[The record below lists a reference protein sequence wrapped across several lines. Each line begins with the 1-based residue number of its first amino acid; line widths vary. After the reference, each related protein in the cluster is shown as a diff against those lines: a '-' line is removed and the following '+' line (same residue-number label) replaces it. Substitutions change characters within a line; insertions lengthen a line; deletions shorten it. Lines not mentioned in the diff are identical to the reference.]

1 MGRSTGDGEA
11 PDAAV
16 RSIVCCRT
24 WKILQMKR
32 VDQVEAEA
40 PAEPAACSTHA
51 QRRHAR
57 GAPAALVVQPLEFWI
72 PHWLVVSLPQGG
84 GLSPSLSLSLSPPG
98 LILSPLLP
106 PRLSSSVVLSSPAF
120 CWVVLGLPRS
130 ETGAIEG
137 DDNGVPAGVAQG
149 EGGARGEPGHLR
161 PPHPQQRPLR
171 HPPPRSA
178 GNKRTLCS
186 GAPHSTKVYPSV
198 PKYKRF

>member
-24 WKILQMKR
+24 WKILQRKR

-84 GLSPSLSLSLSPPG
+84 GLSPSLSLSLSLPAGFNFISAVAAAPVVVG
-98 LILSPLLP
+98 RPLLSC
-106 PRLSSSVVLSSPAF
+106 LL
-120 CWVVLGLPRS
+120 LG
-130 ETGAIEG
+130 G
-137 DDNGVPAGVAQG
+137 AGVAEVG
-149 EGGARGEPGHLR
+149 DRSDRGR
-161 PPHPQQRPLR
+161 R
-171 HPPPRSA
+171 
-178 GNKRTLCS
+178 
-186 GAPHSTKVYPSV
+186 
-198 PKYKRF
+198 